1 MNALDI
7 FVLIASIAAIALYGV
22 WHTRNRR
29 DLDSY
34 LKGRDHTPW
43 WVIGISVMATQA
55 SAITFLSTP
64 GQGYLGGLSFLQVY
78 FGVPIAMIIIATFF
92 LPIFHKLHVYTAYEY
107 LENRF
112 DRKTRLFGAGLFL
125 LQRGIGAGLTIYAP
139 AIVLSTAF
147 GWSLQATI
155 VTCGL
160 IATAYTV
167 FGGTDAVT
175 VTQKYQMAVIFLG
188 MATAA
193 GILLSKLPHG
203 LTFVD
208 AMGVASG
215 FQKLNAV
222 NFSSSLHERYT
233 FWSGLL
239 GGTFLMLSYFGADQS
254 QVQRYI
260 SGDSLR
266 ESRLGLMFNAVC
278 KIPMQLSILMLGVMM
293 FVFYQFER
301 PPLFFDSAA
310 NQYLESHRADP
321 VKGKQLTRYEI
332 EFNQLHD
339 KGRQH
344 LQGWLAAKRRGDESA
359 ATTEFV
365 GAAIAQQEGEKIRL
379 QAAEAVASELTPSH
393 VESPQ
398 ISASIQSTAL
408 SLGAAKPRN
417 QAAPQNE
424 ANHQNMAVPQSAEV
438 PQKSGGIQKSVSATS
453 ADYVFITFILRELPH
468 GAIGLLVA
476 AFFAAALSSKAA
488 ELNALG
494 TSTTIDFYRLLVKR
508 DATDAECLKASKW
521 FTAFWGVVAVFIALY
536 AHLAENLIQAVNI
549 LGSIF
554 YGVLLALFVVGF
566 FIKRVGGTAL
576 FWAALIAQ
584 TLVCVLY
591 FNLTISY
598 LWYPL
603 IGCVACV
610 LLSLILQMILGSK
623 SKAHG
628 ITVVDGKAAEVA

>member
-1 MNALDI
+1 MNGLDI
-7 FVLIASIAAIALYGV
+7 FVLIVSICAIALYGV

-34 LKGRDHTPW
+34 LKGSDHTPW

-78 FGVPIAMIIIATFF
+78 FGVPIAMIIIAACF

-139 AIVLSTAF
+139 AIVLSTVF
-147 GWSLQATI
+147 GWSLPLTI

-188 MATAA
+188 MTTAA
-193 GILLSKLPHG
+193 GILLSKLPEG
-203 LTFVD
+203 LTFFD
-208 AMGVASG
+208 AMNVAGG

-222 NFSSSLHERYT
+222 NLSPSLHERYT
-233 FWSGLL
+233 VWSGLL

-254 QVQRYI
+254 QVQRYL

-301 PPLFFDSAA
+301 PPLFFDSAS
-310 NQYLESHRADP
+310 NRYLESHRGDVAG
-321 VKGKQLTRYEI
+321 GKQLVGYET
-332 EFNQLHD
+332 EFNNLHD
-339 KGRQH
+339 QGKQH
-344 LQGWLAAKRRGDESA
+344 LVSWLAAKRRGDE
-359 ATTEFV
+359 ATATAEFV
-365 GAAIAQQEGEKIRL
+365 GAAAAQQEGEKVRLAAANELTQL
-379 QAAEAVASELTPSH
+379 QA
-393 VESPQ
+393 Q
-398 ISASIQSTAL
+398 SASANNAIEKSTATKET
-408 SLGAAKPRN
+408 SRTPPEKPD
-417 QAAPQNE
+417 
-424 ANHQNMAVPQSAEV
+424 SK
-438 PQKSGGIQKSVSATS
+438 KSKSVSATS

-494 TSTTIDFYRLLVKR
+494 TCTTIDFYRLLIKR
-508 DATDAECLKASKW
+508 DATDAESLVASKL

-536 AHLAENLIQAVNI
+536 AQLSENLIQAVNI

-554 YGVLLALFVVGF
+554 YGVLLALFIVGF
-566 FIKRVGGTAL
+566 FLKRVGGTAL
-576 FWAALIAQ
+576 FWSAVISQ

-603 IGCVACV
+603 IGCGTCV
-610 LLSLILQMILGSK
+610 VVSLLLQLVFGNNNK
-623 SKAHG
+623 SREDAAVHG
-628 ITVVDGKAAEVA
+628 EVVEAA